1 MSDDSMRYD
10 EFLEQIGDGLLST
23 QDFLEILEEAAESE
37 LQTLEDRAAWA
48 TRANVPS
55 RASVEA
61 YNVRFV
67 LDRLNDAITDLSA
80 MQEDIRDELE
90 DTPGGLRLP

>member
-1 MSDDSMRYD
+1 MTVVTERDPMSEESMRYD

-67 LDRLNDAITDLSA
+67 LDRLNDATWPCSP
-80 MQEDIRDELE
+80 RWCV
-90 DTPGGLRLP
+90 